1 MCALFVARDLQV
13 LALIEDMKGA
23 IQAQVVTRDQNKIF
37 LCQSAPKSAP
47 ESAHKKCTRKDMS
60 GAIQAQVV
68 TKDQNKILLVS
79 SASKSAPESAPES
92 APKTVKKSA
101 PESAP
106 K

>member
-1 MCALFVARDLQV
+1 MCVLFVARDLQV

-47 ESAHKKCTRKDMS
+47 ESAQQKCTRKDMK

-79 SASKSAPESAPES
+79 SAPES
-92 APKTVKKSA
+92 APKTIKKNA
-101 PESAP
+101 PERAP
-106 K
+106 